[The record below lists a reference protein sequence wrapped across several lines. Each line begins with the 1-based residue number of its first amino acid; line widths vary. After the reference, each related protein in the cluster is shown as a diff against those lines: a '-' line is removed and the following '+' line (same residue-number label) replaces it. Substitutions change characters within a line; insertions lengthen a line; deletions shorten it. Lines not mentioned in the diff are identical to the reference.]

1 MHTAFEYFENNVY
14 SYPDDATLGG
24 NASRYTIKVPPQ
36 YVLRGKTCR
45 YTIKVPPQYVLG
57 VVSL

>member
-14 SYPDDATLGG
+14 SYPDDATLGDNLGG
-24 NASRYTIKVPPQ
+24 NAS
-36 YVLRGKTCR
+36 R